1 LIEVTKKGRK
11 VLRDIGIDT
20 GDYNPREG
28 GAVHRFWV
36 ERMAQQYKEKGYQV
50 EKEVTIGDRIIDVV
64 ATNPDG
70 KRIGIEI
77 IRKDDSC
84 DVVEED
90 LADVPSG
97 IQHPQ

>member
-1 LIEVTKKGRK
+1 
-11 VLRDIGIDT
+11 
-20 GDYNPREG
+20 
-28 GAVHRFWV
+28 
-36 ERMAQQYKEKGYQV
+36 MAQQYKEKGYQV

-84 DVVEED
+84 DVVVEE
-90 LADVPSG
+90 L
-97 IQHPQ
+97 